1 MIDIKDR
8 ICDAVAGKV
17 MSAEAATDFIHNG
30 DNLGV
35 SGFTPSGYPKA
46 VPLALSERYKGTDFK
61 VNVWTGASVGPE
73 IDQAMVEAGIMDRR
87 LPYQTNGTLRKAI
100 NEGKVKYA
108 DIHLSH
114 MAQMVRYGF
123 MANRKGV
130 DVAIVEVCKINDL
143 GDGKVGLIPTTS
155 MGNSSS
161 YVAGAKKVIISA
173 PAKGEDITIVMGV
186 NEDKYE
192 ADKHNIISNASCTT
206 NCLAPFTKVLL
217 ENFGI
222 VSGLM
227 TTVHSYTND
236 QRILDLPHKDLRR
249 ARAAAQSIIPTTT
262 GAAKSV
268 SLVLPEVKGKLN
280 GFAMRV
286 PTPNVSITDL
296 TVLLEKDTTAEEINA
311 ALKKAAEGELKG
323 IMGYNELPLVS
334 RDYNGCPLSS
344 IVDGLSTMMVGPRMA
359 KVVAWYDNEWGYSNR
374 VVDLA
379 CYIASKGL

>member
-1 MIDIKDR
+1 MANVAKVGINGFGR
-8 ICDAVAGKV
+8 IGRNVFRAALNNPEIEIIAVNDLTD
-17 MSAEAATDFIHNG
+17 AATLAHLLKYDSIHGTFGADVTVDGDSLVVNG
-30 DNLGV
+30 KKVKVLAQTDPAKLPWGELGV
-35 SGFTPSGYPKA
+35 DIVVESTGRFTAGEKA
-46 VPLALSERYKGTDFK
+46 KAH
-61 VNVWTGASVGPE
+61 
-73 IDQAMVEAGIMDRR
+73 IDG
-87 LPYQTNGTLRKAI
+87 
-100 NEGKVKYA
+100 
-108 DIHLSH
+108 
-114 MAQMVRYGF
+114 
-123 MANRKGV
+123 
-130 DVAIVEVCKINDL
+130 
-143 GDGKVGLIPTTS
+143 
-155 MGNSSS
+155 
-161 YVAGAKKVIISA
+161 GAKKVIISA

-186 NEDKYE
+186 NEAKYD
-192 ADKHNIISNASCTT
+192 AAKHNIVSNASCTT

-222 VSGLM
+222 ESGLM

-236 QRILDLPHKDLRR
+236 QRILDLPHSDLRR
-249 ARAAAQSIIPTTT
+249 ARAAAMSIIPTTT
-262 GAAKSV
+262 GAAKAV
-268 SLVLPEVKGKLN
+268 ALVLPELKGKMN

-296 TVLLEKDTTAEEINA
+296 TVVLSKDTNEKEINE

-379 CYIASKGL
+379 IYMAKKGL